1 MDFNCSGSDNWYE
14 NYRIAMVFMGVF
26 VTFINELR
34 QYEKSGLKNFT
45 VK

>member
-1 MDFNCSGSDNWYE
+1 MDFNCSSSNNRHE
-14 NYRIAMVFMGVF
+14 NYRIAMVLMGVF

-34 QYEKSGLKNFT
+34 QYEESGFGNLT